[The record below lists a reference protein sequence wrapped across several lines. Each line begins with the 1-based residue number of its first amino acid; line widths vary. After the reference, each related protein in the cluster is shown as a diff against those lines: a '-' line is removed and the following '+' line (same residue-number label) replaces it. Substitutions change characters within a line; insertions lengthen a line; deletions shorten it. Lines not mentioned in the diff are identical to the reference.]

1 MSKQSVRERGL
12 HQMGPQ
18 QACLSGVEVG
28 DRQDQQ
34 RNQWERIVII
44 IINDF
49 TAYTTSTL
57 KD

>member
-1 MSKQSVRERGL
+1 
-12 HQMGPQ
+12 MGPQ

-44 IINDF
+44 IIIINDF